1 MTGFLE
7 SALYPLKGFGF
18 LLRRPA
24 LWPPA
29 LAAFAVNVV
38 LFTAALVAFFVWLPD
53 LARAVTPDRLGTVG
67 AWFFGVLIAAAGL
80 LSTAF
85 LFTIVG
91 HAVAAPFLDSLAER
105 ALRDLGETL
114 PPAPSFLRSLLR
126 GIAGQLLKLA
136 LFGVIQ
142 GALLLTLVT
151 PVGLIYPVLAGGVA
165 AFFFA
170 LEYADYPLGA
180 RGLGAGERPSFV
192 ARRARPFLGFGAAC
206 LLLHM
211 IPLLAYVALPA
222 SVCGAALLVNRLDP
236 PLTGSAGGPKKEG

>member
-1 MTGFLE
+1 MIGFFDA
-7 SALYPLKGFGF
+7 ALYPLRGLGY

-29 LAAFAVNVV
+29 LAAFAVNLV
-38 LFTAALVAFFVWLPD
+38 LFTAALVAFFWWLPD
-53 LARAVTPDRLGTVG
+53 LSRAVTPDRLP
-67 AWFFGVLIAAAGL
+67 AWTAWIFGLLIAAAGL
-80 LSTAF
+80 LSTVF

-114 PPAPSFLRSLLR
+114 PPPPSFARSLLR
-126 GIAGQLLKLA
+126 GLAGQLLKLT

-142 GALLLTLVT
+142 AALLLTLVT
-151 PVGLIYPVLAGGVA
+151 PLGLLYPVLAGTVA

-170 LEYADYPLGA
+170 LEYLDYPLGA

-192 ARRARPFLGFGAAC
+192 VRRARPSLGFGAAC
-206 LLLHM
+206 LLLHL

-222 SVCGAALLVNRLDP
+222 SVCGAALLVRRLDP
-236 PLTGSAGGPKKEG
+236 RD

>member
-1 MTGFLE
+1 MIGFFDA
-7 SALYPLKGFGF
+7 ALHPLKGLGF

-38 LFTAALVAFFVWLPD
+38 LFTAGLVAFFVWLPD
-53 LARAVTPDRLGTVG
+53 LARAVTPDRLP
-67 AWFFGVLIAAAGL
+67 AWTAWIFGLLIAAAGL
-80 LSTAF
+80 LSTVF

-114 PPAPSFLRSLLR
+114 PPPPSFARSLLR
-126 GIAGQLLKLA
+126 GLGGQLLKLA

-151 PVGLIYPVLAGGVA
+151 PLGLVYPVLAGTVA

-170 LEYADYPLGA
+170 LEYVDYPLGA
-180 RGLGAGERPSFV
+180 RGLGAGERPGFV
-192 ARRARPFLGFGAAC
+192 VRRARPCLGFGAAC

-211 IPLLAYVALPA
+211 IPLLAYIALPA
-222 SVCGAALLVNRLDP
+222 SVCGAALLVHRLAP
-236 PLTGSAGGPKKEG
+236 PLTGSDAGPKKEG